1 MLHVALYSCFC
12 YVQVYTVGV
21 NLWYII
27 SQNYL
32 TSCAYFWAGNT
43 DSALNSPRMVQEKDA
58 QRSRP
63 PLRGHSLGL
72 PAPSPSTEAL
82 PRAIWAS
89 HGLWVLAASQIFLL
103 EWKNTCGEEAA
114 AGAPTRRRW
123 QTDVCRPEPDYY
135 C

>member
-1 MLHVALYSCFC
+1 MLHVALYSCFR

-21 NLWYII
+21 SLWYII

-32 TSCAYFWAGNT
+32 TSCAYFWAGST
-43 DSALNSPRMVQEKDA
+43 GSAPNSPWLVQDEDA

-72 PAPSPSTEAL
+72 PAPYPNTEAL

-114 AGAPTRRRW
+114 AGAPTR
-123 QTDVCRPEPDYY
+123 
-135 C
+135 